1 MEAQIRI
8 GSRRSFTLKQAVL
21 IYRDNSAA
29 FATLHD
35 VQGDKD
41 RAPYLGPG
49 QSLTTAFLRS
59 LTQGLGSTI
68 SPEILPENVL
78 VRTPDLVVWWSKAAR
93 RVMFFD
99 GGTNGAVALNGH
111 VYPHPPLVFK
121 VYQHELFVRAL
132 ERNIRPSADTP
143 LKTAPYWNTEGSRG
157 LVCAGTMRIPQEMRA
172 DNISSWE
179 SAFFS
184 SSFTHPSGAVRLTSH
199 PQGFVGLW
207 LNLADKENPFPTEF
221 LTDAR
226 HTLRQF
232 RRQHSGA
239 VSHGDA

>member
-41 RAPYLGPG
+41 QAPYLGPG

-93 RVMFFD
+93 QVMFFD
-99 GGTNGAVALNGH
+99 GGTNGAAALNGH

-132 ERNIRPSADTP
+132 ECNIRPNADTA

-157 LVCAGTMRIPQEMRA
+157 LVCAGTMRIPQETRA
-172 DNISSWE
+172 DNISARE
-179 SAFFS
+179 SSFFS
-184 SSFTHPSGAVRLTSH
+184 SSFTHPSGAVRLTSY
-199 PQGFVGLW
+199 PQGFAGLW
-207 LNLADKENPFPTEF
+207 LSLADRENPFPTEF

-226 HTLRQF
+226 QTLRQF
-232 RRQHSGA
+232 VDSTHEQ
-239 VSHGDA
+239 